1 MTQPVAIRANTTSR
15 VEQRLQQW
23 LANVPRGQFWLFFT
37 AAFFFNFGIAIFYF
51 LFNLYLLK
59 FGITERTLGEIGS
72 LMGVGSIAGTIPF
85 GVLAQRFGLR
95 ATLTGGILLLVAV
108 AVLRASMVS
117 IPAQLVLAVFMGLAI
132 SFWAV
137 CISPAIAAL
146 TTEQQRPIAFS
157 LIFASGIGV
166 TGMSS
171 LTAGRFPGWLHAHLN
186 RVAYTEVRAMEIT
199 LFLSCV
205 VALLALI
212 PVAGL
217 TLRPV
222 ASGVR
227 LPRFSNPFLQR
238 FLPAI
243 AVWALVTGSFAP
255 FANVYFVH
263 HMRFTLQRTGDVLS
277 FGNLV
282 QFIAV
287 LCVPLLFRKVGLVR
301 GVMMTQL
308 ATGAALLLL
317 ALAHSTTEAAL
328 IFWIYIGVQNMNEPG
343 IYSLLMDCIPAVE
356 HNGASA
362 ATFFVSGIASA
373 LASLAMGAAI
383 VRFGY
388 SASMVVAAALAI
400 VAAIVFSRLSKA
412 LPGTP
417 QDAN

>member
-1 MTQPVAIRANTTSR
+1 
-15 VEQRLQQW
+15 
-23 LANVPRGQFWLFFT
+23 
-37 AAFFFNFGIAIFYF
+37 
-51 LFNLYLLK
+51 
-59 FGITERTLGEIGS
+59 
-72 LMGVGSIAGTIPF
+72 
-85 GVLAQRFGLR
+85 
-95 ATLTGGILLLVAV
+95 
-108 AVLRASMVS
+108 
-117 IPAQLVLAVFMGLAI
+117 MGLAI

-146 TTEQQRPIAFS
+146 TTEQERPIAFS

-166 TGMSS
+166 TGLAS
-171 LTAGRFPGWLHAHLN
+171 LTAGRFPGWLNRWLNGSLRAHLHL
-186 RVAYTEVRAMEIT
+186 ASLTEARAMEIT
-199 LFLSCV
+199 LFLSCGI
-205 VALLALI
+205 ALLALI

-222 ASGVR
+222 AAEVR

-263 HMRFTLQRTGDVLS
+263 HMGFTLQKTGDVIS

-287 LCVPLLFRKVGLVR
+287 LCVPLLFRKAGLVH
-301 GVMMTQL
+301 GVMITQL
-308 ATGAALLLL
+308 ATGAALL
-317 ALAHSTTEAAL
+317 ALAFSHSETDAAV
-328 IFWIYIGVQNMNEPG
+328 IFWIYVAVQNMNEPG

-362 ATFFVSGIASA
+362 ATFFVGGISSA
-373 LASLAMGAAI
+373 VASLAMGAAI

-400 VAAIVFSRLSKA
+400 VAAMVFSRLPKG
-412 LPGTP
+412 LPGP
-417 QDAN
+417 PKSAI